1 MFEQNLIDH
10 HIQKYIMQILIN
22 TEYARYSAMR
32 PEKTDSNLYSYHLK
46 RLISSGYIEKSGNLY
61 TLSTKGLRY
70 VEYASSTSMKVRP
83 QPKITTATLLKDC
96 MGRVLLTKRHRQ
108 PYIGYYGLPLGKI
121 HADRDDNIKNAACRE
136 LYEKTGVQFDNLAHI
151 GDVYLKIYIDKVL
164 VSSILAHVFSAVCE
178 EGVEINE
185 TSLWVGKDDIC
196 NIKLV
201 PGAREIIQLAE
212 SDDRFFKEISV
223 WDKK

>member
-83 QPKITTATLLKDC
+83 QPKITTAALLKDC
-96 MGRVLLTKRHRQ
+96 TGRILLTKRHRQ

-121 HADRDDNIKNAACRE
+121 HTDRDISIKDSASRE
-136 LYEKTGVQFDNLAHI
+136 LYEKTGVSCENLSHV
-151 GDVYLKIYIDKVL
+151 GDTYLRIYINEIL
-164 VSSILAHVFSAVCE
+164 VSDILVHVFSAVCDRDL
-178 EGVEINE
+178 EING
-185 TSLWVGKDDIC
+185 TSLWASRDDWG

-201 PGAREIIQLAE
+201 PGAREIIESAE
-212 SDDRFFKEISV
+212 SSKGFFKEMSV